1 MAEHRSSSGP
11 NGLPSEVST
20 EIWARVLLRLESG
33 EVLITNDRFQ
43 EALETEYSS
52 VTGNEPNESD
62 RRCIRYMVDY
72 INERYPQT
80 YMAQGVQNCVKKAF
94 EKGISQLKWDT
105 SRIQETGV
113 KSLRRFGR
121 ADGMRDLLDDI
132 NVNLDTNNAM
142 DLVKG
147 AVVSS
152 ESRREA
158 LASQQ
163 QPKPT
168 FELPDLEAA
177 PPPEPEPVAEPEPDP
192 GEAMVESSPEA
203 KELIAEGEID
213 REEAGRRLQQQERVR
228 SDIAESEK
236 AKLPQ
241 NLEAYVQQGTLTK
254 DEAEK
259 VKALREVDERLKRGE
274 IDEAEAD
281 RVRNSILERELRDQL
296 DKKVR
301 EAIDSAVAYLEIFDS
316 MKKISGDYD
325 LALEFLIRHKHRV
338 TISFDAQID
347 MGPAIEELMGPAPD
361 GGDSLLKK
369 VCDISARTDQ
379 EIRML
384 SVRFPPYSHV
394 MKRGLEKIG
403 NMIIEQEFIDDL
415 RDLSLDGMSERLNS
429 DDPTTRIR
437 PAADIRCFVS
447 LVDHVVKR
455 TRFRKELR
463 MMKIAQT
470 IEEFFRSTTDVAEAR
485 KQAENFIERRMRRM
499 FPDLSTDEGSEINQR
514 KESMISS
521 IEAKV
526 LAEREGPKE
535 EDDKAPAEEDAGAK
549 STKGGGGAEDDMEL
563 TDDEKNLGVQIGRV
577 EVRIAGNQRRI
588 PYKIMPDPE
597 DGSRHIIVKRD
608 RDTGE
613 LMPELRRGAKR
624 VVERGKDGVWK
635 TI

>member
-1 MAEHRSSSGP
+1 MSEHPPSVGFD
-11 NGLPSEVST
+11 GLPSEVSA

-33 EVLITNDRFQ
+33 EILITNDRFQ
-43 EALETEYSS
+43 EALESEYTA
-52 VTGNEPNESD
+52 VTGRAPSESD
-62 RRCIRYMVDY
+62 RRSIRHMVDY
-72 INERYPQT
+72 VNERFPQT
-80 YMAQGVQNCVKKAF
+80 YMAQGVQNCVKNAF
-94 EKGISQLKWDT
+94 EKGVSQLKWDT
-105 SRIQETGV
+105 ARIQETGV
-113 KSLRRFGR
+113 KSLRRFSR
-121 ADGMRDLLDDI
+121 TEGMRDLLDDI
-132 NVNLDTNNAM
+132 NVNLDTNNTM
-142 DLVKG
+142 DLIKG

-152 ESRREA
+152 ENRRGE
-158 LASQQ
+158 LAAQQ
-163 QPKPT
+163 RPKPT
-168 FELPDLEAA
+168 FELPDLEAS
-177 PPPEPEPVAEPEPDP
+177 PPPEPEPVPEPEPDP

-203 KELIAEGEID
+203 KDLIAEGEID
-213 REEAGRRLQQQERVR
+213 RQEAGRRLQQQERVR
-228 SDIAESEK
+228 SEIEESEK

-241 NLEAYVQQGTLTK
+241 NLEAYVQQGTLTS

-296 DKKVR
+296 DKKVK
-301 EAIDSAVAYLEIFDS
+301 EAIDSAVAYLEVFDS
-316 MKKISGDYD
+316 MKKISTDYD

-338 TISFDAQID
+338 TTSFDAQID

-361 GGDSLLKK
+361 GGDSLLTK
-369 VCDISARTDQ
+369 VCDVSARTDQ

-415 RDLSLDGMSERLNS
+415 RDLSLEGMSDRLNS
-429 DDPTTRIR
+429 SDPITRIR

-447 LVDHVVKR
+447 LIDHVVKR

-470 IEEFFRSTTDVAEAR
+470 IEEFFRSATDVAEAR

-499 FPDLSTDEGSEINQR
+499 FPDLSTDEESEISER
-514 KESMISS
+514 KESIISS
-521 IEAKV
+521 IEKKV

-535 EDDKAPAEEDAGAK
+535 EEGEEGATAEEWDTK
-549 STKGGGGAEDDMEL
+549 STKGGGAEDDMEL
-563 TDDEKNLGVQIGRV
+563 SDDEKTLGVQIGRV

-635 TI
+635 SI